1 MSAVPE
7 PPARPRSCSSRSLPG
22 TPEPAGTPDTDPRD
36 HRDQRDPR
44 DHQDHDREQEETRIL
59 KVCFYSNS
67 FNLGKNFKLV
77 KCSVATEIR
86 EVIGSILQSG
96 RMGPEVR
103 LPACY
108 GLRLKH
114 VKSDEEHWLH
124 PALTVGEVQDKYEC
138 LHLEAEWRYDL
149 QIRYLPEDFLER
161 FREDRPTL
169 LYFYQQL
176 RSEYMQ
182 SLASKVSEGMAL
194 QLGCLEL
201 RRFYKDMPHNALD
214 KKSNFEFLEKE
225 VGLDLF
231 FPSQMQENL
240 KPRQLRKMIQQ
251 TFQQYAQLREEECI
265 LKFLHTLATFT
276 PIDQETFRCQLVQ
289 GWNITVDLVIGPK
302 GIRQVTTKDAK
313 VGIPGWGSGALLLPL
328 NSTPTK
334 FPVNSPFPALLPGG
348 IPGYQIHPLLRSG
361 GRSGSAAAGAQ
372 REPPGVGHQDVV
384 AGRGGEHGR
393 PHRRLLPPPG
403 RRGDIAPRP
412 PQERSREEAQP
423 PADPGP
429 ESRGE
434 ALHPFPQPQ
443 RGFGNLCGNPGRILE
458 AEIRSAE
465 LRDLPRRRGAGPDPG
480 GRILRR
486 GLPGDLH
493 HARETL
499 PVFSSP
505 QILAFPAFG
514 MSHSRVSVSEQSGE
528 RVDVAVKT
536 CKEDCS
542 PENREKFLS
551 EAVLMKKLDHPHI
564 VKLIGIAEDEPT
576 WIVMELYPYGELG
589 QYLEQNR
596 RVLAVPTLVLYAL
609 QVAKAMAYLE
619 ALSCVHRDIAARN
632 VLVASPECVKL
643 GDFGLSRYIEDEE
656 YYKASLSRLPIKWMS
671 PESINFRRFTA
682 ASDVWMFGVCVWEIL
697 SCGKQPFFWLENRDV
712 IGVLEKGDRL
722 PKPER
727 CPPVLYA
734 LLARCWDYDP
744 ARRPK
749 FQELVCSLSDIYLM
763 EKELAE
769 EQERSGRNRP
779 PKILE
784 PPEFQEPPP
793 KPSRPQFQAPSQN
806 NLLAPKLQ
814 FQEED
819 FQRPGSREEAQEL
832 LWQERRRLEA
842 ALERQHKEMLEDQ
855 RWLHQ
860 EVQSLDPKIFLNSAV
875 PPLLPEKETDYT
887 QFTGPPQKPPR
898 FGAQPPQAAPTA
910 RLDRTDD
917 RIYGN
922 VTELVRAVLE
932 LKDEIGLVPPEGYI
946 LVVKTIGLSLRK
958 LIGSVDAV
966 LPTLPCSAHT
976 EIEGTQ
982 KLLNKDLA
990 NLIGKTRLAQQNS
1003 GTSLGAEF
1011 RRQMLTAAHAL
1022 AVDAKNLL
1030 DAVDQAKLQAR
1041 LAKPCSE

>member
-493 HARETL
+493 HAQRGAGGRGGEDLQGGLQPREPGEVPQRSRADEEVGPPPHRQTHRHRRGRAHLDRHGAL
-499 PVFSSP
+499 PLRRAGPVPGAEPARPGRAHAGALRAAGGQGHGLPGGP
-505 QILAFPAFG
+505 QLRPQGHRGAERSGGVPG
-514 MSHSRVSVSEQSGE
+514 VRQTGRLRPLPLHRGRGVLQSLPQPPPHQ
-528 RVDVAVKT
+528 VDVTGIHQLPALHRRQRRLDVRRVRVG
-536 CKEDCS
+536 D
-542 PENREKFLS
+542 PELREA
-551 EAVLMKKLDHPHI
+551 AVLLAGEPGRDRGPGEGGPAAQAGALPARPLRAAGALLGLRPRPETQIPGAGLQPQRHLPDGEGVGRGAGAERPKPPPQNPGAA
-564 VKLIGIAEDEPT
+564 GIP
-576 WIVMELYPYGELG
+576 G
-589 QYLEQNR
+589 
-596 RVLAVPTLVLYAL
+596 
-609 QVAKAMAYLE
+609 
-619 ALSCVHRDIAARN
+619 AASQGWDGRGRE
-632 VLVASPECVKL
+632 ASPE
-643 GDFGLSRYIEDEE
+643 FPNSRIRGN
-656 YYKASLSRLPIKWMS
+656 SRFS
-671 PESINFRRFTA
+671 
-682 ASDVWMFGVCVWEIL
+682 
-697 SCGKQPFFWLENRDV
+697 
-712 IGVLEKGDRL
+712 
-722 PKPER
+722 
-727 CPPVLYA
+727 PVL
-734 LLARCWDYDP
+734 P
-744 ARRPK
+744 
-749 FQELVCSLSDIYLM
+749 Q
-763 EKELAE
+763 
-769 EQERSGRNRP
+769 
-779 PKILE
+779 
-784 PPEFQEPPP
+784 
-793 KPSRPQFQAPSQN
+793 PSRPQFQAPSQN